1 MHQPDTA
8 PADTTAAGIAIRTI
22 DRRPTRAPDPALV
35 AAARLDPATSLQV
48 FRATLDALARPGR
61 PTRLPIVRPDL
72 VPAAL
77 LPVLAL
83 ADLEITVAVLDDRRP
98 SVDASAVA
106 STDWFAIVAA
116 ATGARRALSLG
127 EADLVLAMRP
137 PDPSEIAA
145 LRTGDALA
153 PERGA
158 RLVVACSRIG
168 HGSTGVELSGPGAAG
183 GRTLHL
189 DGPGPELFDAL
200 GLVNRDFPAGVDTW
214 FVAPDGAIAAISRST
229 HITHVDVADAD
240 ALEVR

>member
-1 MHQPDTA
+1 MHDRNA
-8 PADTTAAGIAIRTI
+8 PPPGRADGSTGPHRS
-22 DRRPTRAPDPALV
+22 PDPALV
-35 AAARLDPATSLQV
+35 AAARLDAATSLQV

-72 VPAAL
+72 VPAVL

-83 ADLEITVAVLDDRRP
+83 ADLEVTVAVLDDRRP
-98 SVDASAVA
+98 SVDAS
-106 STDWFAIVAA
+106 TDWMAIVAA
-116 ATGARRALSLG
+116 ATGTRTAPSLG
-127 EADLVLAMRP
+127 EADLVLALRP

-168 HGSTGVELSGPGAAG
+168 HGSTGVEVSGPGAAS
-183 GRTLHL
+183 GRVLHL

-200 GLVNRDFPAGVDTW
+200 ELVNRDVPAGVDTW
-214 FVAPDGAIAAISRST
+214 FVAPDGAIAAIARST
-229 HITHVDVADAD
+229 RITHVDVDVADAD
-240 ALEVR
+240 TDALEVR